1 MRRAL
6 LLSACMLLTSATAV
20 FAQRAAPANA
30 DVVGKWEFTVESPQ
44 GANTLTVTFAR
55 ANNALTGTAES
66 QMGSLNLVDVMV
78 AANDLSFTMR
88 FEQNGQ
94 TFDIP
99 FKGKV
104 TGAAAEGAATIN
116 MGDAPMTMPWK
127 AKKLPP
133 G

>member
-6 LLSACMLLTSATAV
+6 LLSACLLLTTATAAV
-20 FAQRAAPANA
+20 AQRAAPANA

-55 ANNALTGTAES
+55 ANNALTGVAES

-116 MGDAPMTMPWK
+116 MGDSPMTMAWK

>member
-1 MRRAL
+1 
-6 LLSACMLLTSATAV
+6 MLLTSATAV

-30 DVVGKWEFTVESPQ
+30 NADVVGKWEFTVTSPQ
-44 GANTLTVTFAR
+44 GENTMTVTFAR
-55 ANNALTGTAES
+55 ASSGLTGTAES
-66 QMGSLNLVDVMV
+66 QMGSLNLLDVMI
-78 AANDLSFTMR
+78 AQNDLSFTMR
-88 FEQNGQ
+88 FEADGQ

-116 MGDAPMTMPWK
+116 MGDAPTTMPWK